1 MAKSVN
7 IRNNLFQ
14 NHAGGYVYYMQ
25 KEAFKT
31 GITFSHNATF
41 SSGTH
46 YAKVG
51 ENVTR
56 DKWKELTGDAT
67 SIVEDVQFF
76 DEESSLL
83 PRAVGSLRFAP
94 RQAEVTHDITG
105 AERPSS
111 LVTAGAYE
119 VTEHETPALTSG
131 YPKVSE
137 VGVTTAKL
145 LVKAR

>member
-1 MAKSVN
+1 MAYGIVFSDPNLEDLDILHNSVSITNPTAKQSSAPLAIIGRGSNVAKSVN

-94 RQAEVTHDITG
+94 RQAEVHG
-105 AERPSS
+105 S
-111 LVTAGAYE
+111 
-119 VTEHETPALTSG
+119 
-131 YPKVSE
+131 
-137 VGVTTAKL
+137 
-145 LVKAR
+145 